1 MLDQGTLRGVITLLT
16 LVTFLGIVWWAY
28 RPGNRER
35 FEDDARLAFDE
46 EGGAPMNSDVRGR
59 MAEGS
64 ASAGGNEK

>member
-35 FEDDARLAFDE
+35 FEEDGRLAFND
-46 EGGAPMNSDVRGR
+46 EGGASMNPDVDGR
-59 MAEGS
+59 AAESG
-64 ASAGGNEK
+64 ASAGENE